1 MDETGLYMISEI
13 ASCSFSDNHLNQVKF
28 SPELSW
34 FVISLFLYVDI
45 QIVNPEGL
53 RDQYHFMSPLCFSLT
68 IQ

>member
-1 MDETGLYMISEI
+1 MDETGLHMISEI
-13 ASCSFSDNHLNQVKF
+13 KF

>member
-13 ASCSFSDNHLNQVKF
+13 ASCLFSDNHLNQVKF

-45 QIVNPEGL
+45 QIVNSERL
-53 RDQYHFMSPLCFSLT
+53 RDQYFISPLCFSLT